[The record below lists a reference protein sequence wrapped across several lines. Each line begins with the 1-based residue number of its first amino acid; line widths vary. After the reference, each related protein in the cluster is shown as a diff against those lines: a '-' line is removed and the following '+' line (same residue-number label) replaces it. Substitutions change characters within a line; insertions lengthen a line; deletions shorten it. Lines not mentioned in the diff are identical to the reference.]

1 MMVAFRCRRETD
13 VVAATGFEAEMFDP
27 VVGLEIAGL
36 EIALHEAK
44 RMVGQ
49 EEFCDGI

>member
-27 VVGLEIAGL
+27 VVGLEL
-36 EIALHEAK
+36 ALHEAK